1 MAEGARPELFQR
13 KRSATRIGVDS
24 GNIAILKSV
33 ANRFSK
39 GDGVEDASR
48 TV

>member
-1 MAEGARPELFQR
+1 MAEGARPELFHK

-33 ANRFSK
+33 ANRFNK
-39 GDGVEDASR
+39 GNGVDNASGS
-48 TV
+48 V